1 MLKLPLHASS
11 IQQLLNWQ
19 NPQEAGDAL
28 LYGFVLF
35 LLGFFSPSYML
46 NCMLHCFYLN
56 SVNCIADID
65 ILNITP
71 FINLEPQK
79 FADDSDVR
87 DFVLRQ

>member
-1 MLKLPLHASS
+1 
-11 IQQLLNWQ
+11 
-19 NPQEAGDAL
+19 
-28 LYGFVLF
+28 
-35 LLGFFSPSYML
+35 ML

-71 FINLEPQK
+71 FIKLEPQK